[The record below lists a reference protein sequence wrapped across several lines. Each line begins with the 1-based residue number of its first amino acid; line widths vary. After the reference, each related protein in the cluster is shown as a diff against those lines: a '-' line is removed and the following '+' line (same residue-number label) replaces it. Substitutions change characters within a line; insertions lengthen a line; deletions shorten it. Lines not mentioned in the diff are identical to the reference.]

1 METMSRGA
9 STRVDDG
16 WRSVEADTLLE
27 GTLLPL
33 SHRAAWAQTQPKG
46 SALLIDVSGTAGR
59 RITSL
64 VAQRDRSRILPGH
77 AFLRVQRF
85 GYGWPMHT
93 WAAALQR
100 LTEIAKAD
108 STVLR
113 LNIEIFLRADKE
125 KMHEL
130 LRSNGF
136 TPVPPRS
143 YRHTLT
149 LPVDQPDEILL
160 STRKSLRK
168 RLREV
173 EKAGAVVR
181 VLSEP
186 QFATALTA
194 LQQKAMERSGGAFR
208 IPDWPAILKF
218 SGEQPRMSR
227 VVGLFPSADAV
238 APDTMLGFAWGCMHG
253 DHAEY
258 RAAGSAELGPE
269 HRGLSISH
277 PLLWDLIRWTREN
290 GGTWFDMGGV
300 TLSEGGDDPLA
311 GISAAKR
318 VFSETVEEVGEEW
331 MLEPH
336 VWKSRLAKGLGSLI
350 GKAAAFAK
358 PQAGKSP

>member
-1 METMSRGA
+1 MSREA
-9 STRVDDG
+9 STRVDET
-16 WRSVEADTLLE
+16 WRAVEADTLFE

-46 SALLIDVSGTAGR
+46 SVLHVDVLGPAGR

-64 VAQRDRSRILPGH
+64 VVQRDGSRILPGH
-77 AFLRVQRF
+77 VFLRVQRF

-93 WAAALQR
+93 WSAAIQR

-108 STVLR
+108 SKVLR
-113 LNIEIFLRADKE
+113 LNIEIFLREDRE

-130 LRSNGF
+130 LRANGF
-136 TPVPPRS
+136 TSVPPRS

-149 LPVDQPDEILL
+149 LPVDQPDEALL
-160 STRKSLRK
+160 ATRKSLRK
-168 RLREV
+168 RLRDA
-173 EKAGAVVR
+173 EKAGAVIR
-181 VLSEP
+181 VLTEP
-186 QFATALTA
+186 QFAVALTA
-194 LQQKAMERSGGAFR
+194 LQQKAMERSGGTFR
-208 IPDWPAILKF
+208 IPDWPSILKF
-218 SGEQPRMSR
+218 SEAEPGMSR

-269 HRGLSISH
+269 HRGISISH
-277 PLLWDLIRWTREN
+277 PLLWDLVRWTREN

-300 TLSEGGDDPLA
+300 TLKEGGDDPLA
-311 GISAAKR
+311 GISATKR

-336 VWKSRLAKGLGSLI
+336 PWKSRLAKGLGRLI
-350 GKAAAFAK
+350 GKMATFTK
-358 PQAGKSP
+358 PSVEKSR